1 MEMKNRPYVK
11 RCLKE
16 FFKGFVS
23 PFDGFFEPYNPPK
36 ICNENGKVLYKQYD
50 ANQAFHSDWEAIGAD
65 MWKAIKQVE
74 KEIESDNAC
83 AK

>member
-1 MEMKNRPYVK
+1 MEMKNKPYVK
-11 RCLKE
+11 HCLKE
-16 FFKGFVS
+16 FLK
-23 PFDGFFEPYNPPK
+23 GFFEPYNPPK

-50 ANQAFHSDWEAIGAD
+50 VNQAFHSDWEAIGVD

-74 KEIESDNAC
+74 KEIESNNAC